1 VDADELV
8 DFGAVVVVVV
18 VVVVGVV
25 VAVVAASEDEAA
37 VDEAAELAA
46 VDVVVA
52 AVVGV
57 VVVAVV
63 AVVATVDEW
72 AVLPEA
78 TRTPRPTAPAEAA
91 RPMPNV
97 ARRTRAMARSRAR
110 TAEWG
115 EGLCDGGCGAIPGL
129 SVLAGAF
136 VQDTG
141 GRISVRPSDPAR
153 SRATFRSAVRDL

>member
-115 EGLCDGGCGAIPGL
+115 EGLRDGGCGAIPGL
-129 SVLAGAF
+129 SVLGRCGCAGHRWS
-136 VQDTG
+136 G
-141 GRISVRPSDPAR
+141 
-153 SRATFRSAVRDL
+153 SR

>member
-63 AVVATVDEW
+63 ATVDEW

-91 RPMPNV
+91 RPMPTV

-115 EGLCDGGCGAIPGL
+115 EGLRDGGCGAIPGL
-129 SVLAGAF
+129 SVLGRCGCAGHRWS
-136 VQDTG
+136 G
-141 GRISVRPSDPAR
+141 
-153 SRATFRSAVRDL
+153 SR

>member
-18 VVVVGVV
+18 VVVLGVV
-25 VAVVAASEDEAA
+25 VGVVAASEDEAP
-37 VDEAAELAA
+37 VDEAVELAA

-52 AVVGV
+52 AVAG

-91 RPMPNV
+91 RPMPTV
-97 ARRTRAMARSRAR
+97 ARRTRVMARSRAR

-115 EGLCDGGCGAIPGL
+115 EGLCDEGCGAIPGL
-129 SVLAGAF
+129 SVLGRCASAGHRWS
-136 VQDTG
+136 G
-141 GRISVRPSDPAR
+141 
-153 SRATFRSAVRDL
+153 SR